1 MYQITEEQI
10 NMLNYILEHLTVT
23 GPVQGGLLNNAAGV
37 LAAVRGQ
44 KADDKKEDKR
54 EGRKP
59 CQ

>member
-10 NMLNYILEHLTVT
+10 NMISYILEHLTVT

-44 KADDKKEDKR
+44 AAEEKTEKEV
-54 EGRKP
+54 GS
-59 CQ
+59 